1 MLALK
6 VKTSQVYYFTTLQ
19 LPKMNT
25 LLQRPISIYAQQNPN
40 PNSMK
45 FVLNV
50 ELVPEGLS
58 FDYAE
63 PGEALLNGK
72 SSPLAVALF
81 GFDFVRRVFI
91 ANNFVTVTK
100 DDATDWDE
108 IVFEV
113 KQFLKQYFEEQKP
126 VFSQQTIDTNSTRVD
141 ADSETVQKI
150 KSVLEQYV
158 RPAVESDGGAINFH
172 SFDEASGT
180 VKVLLQGSCSGC
192 PSSTLTLKAGIEN
205 LMTRLVP
212 EVKQVEAE
220 GV

>member
-1 MLALK
+1 
-6 VKTSQVYYFTTLQ
+6 
-19 LPKMNT
+19 MND
-25 LLQRPISIYAQQNPN
+25 LLQRPVSIYAQQNPN

-50 ELVPEGLS
+50 ELVPDGLS

-63 PGEALLNGK
+63 PGEALLDGK
-72 SSPLAVALF
+72 ASPLVVALF

-91 ANNFVTVTK
+91 ASNFITITK
-100 DDATDWDE
+100 DDLTDWDE
-108 IVFEV
+108 IMFEV
-113 KQFLKQYFEEQKP
+113 KQFLKQYFDEKQP
-126 VFSQQTIDTNSTRVD
+126 VFAQRTVDANSVRVD

-150 KSVLEQYV
+150 KAVLEQYI
-158 RPAVESDGGAINFH
+158 RPAVESDGGAINFY
-172 SFDEASGT
+172 SFDPETGT
-180 VKVLLQGSCSGC
+180 VKVLLQGACSGC

>member
-1 MLALK
+1 
-6 VKTSQVYYFTTLQ
+6 
-19 LPKMNT
+19 MND

-50 ELVPEGLS
+50 ELVPDGLS

-63 PGEALLNGK
+63 PGDALLDGK
-72 SSPLAVALF
+72 ASPLVVALF
-81 GFDFVRRVFI
+81 GFDFVRRVFV
-91 ANNFVTVTK
+91 AGNFITITK
-100 DDATDWDE
+100 DDVTEWDD
-108 IVFEV
+108 IMFEV
-113 KQFLKQYFEEQKP
+113 KQFLKQYFDEKQP
-126 VFSQQTIDTNSTRVD
+126 VFAQRTVDANSVRVD

-150 KSVLEQYV
+150 KAVLEQYI
-158 RPAVESDGGAINFH
+158 RPAVESDGGAINFY
-172 SFDEASGT
+172 SFEPESGI
-180 VKVLLQGSCSGC
+180 VKVLLQGACSGC